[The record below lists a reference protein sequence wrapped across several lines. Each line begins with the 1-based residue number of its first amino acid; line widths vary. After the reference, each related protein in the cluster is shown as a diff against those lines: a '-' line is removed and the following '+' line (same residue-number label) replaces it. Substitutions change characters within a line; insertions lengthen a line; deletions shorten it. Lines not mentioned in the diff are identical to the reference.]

1 VDVKRLLEKAEVWGK
16 LPAREREAIMIQATE
31 RLDPKYREI
40 VMEYFKRLSQ
50 QESNK

>member
-1 VDVKRLLEKAEVWGK
+1 MDFKKFQDKIEQWGK

-31 RLDPKYREI
+31 KLDPKYREI

-50 QESNK
+50 QETNK